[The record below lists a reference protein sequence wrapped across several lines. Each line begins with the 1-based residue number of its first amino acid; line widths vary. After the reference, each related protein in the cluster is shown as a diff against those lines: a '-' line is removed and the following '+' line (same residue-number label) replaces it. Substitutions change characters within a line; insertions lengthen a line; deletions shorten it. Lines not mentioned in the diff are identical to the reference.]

1 MTPQLRFPAFTDEW
15 QVRKLADLSKR
26 ISDGIHSTPKYEEG
40 GKYYFI
46 NGNNFVNNKI
56 MIFKSTKKVS
66 SIEFDKYK
74 IAMGPHTILMSI
86 NGTIGSLARYSNEPV
101 MLGKSACYINLKKNV
116 ATDFIYNK
124 IQTQIIKN
132 YFEGQLNGSTIKN
145 LSLKTIKDTSIPIP
159 TIAEQEKIAE
169 FLTALDERVALQ
181 DKKVELL
188 QKYKKS
194 VMQKIFSQKIRFKDE
209 SGNNYPD
216 WKEKK
221 LNEIGA
227 VIGGGTPDTSNLAY
241 WGGVVRWLTPTEVK
255 SRFITKSKKS
265 ITEAGLKHSSAKM
278 LPVGAIIFTSRATVG
293 DIAISKVPLATN
305 QGFQSIVVL
314 DDNDSRY
321 IYYWMIVNKNVF
333 LRKASGSTFTEISS
347 SEMKKINIQLPCIEE
362 QKKIYSLLTLCDDKI
377 DIEKTKLIEAKKFK
391 KALLQR
397 MFV

>member
-1 MTPQLRFPAFTDEW
+1 MTPQLRFPEFTDEW
-15 QVRKLADLSKR
+15 QVKILGDIAPLQRGFDLPNSQQM
-26 ISDGIHSTPKYEEG
+26 P
-40 GKYYFI
+40 GKYPIVFS
-46 NGNNFVNNKI
+46 NGAVK
-56 MIFKSTKKVS
+56 THD
-66 SIEFDKYK
+66 EYK
-74 IAMGPHTILMSI
+74 AEAPGVVTGRS
-86 NGTIGSLARYSNEPV
+86 GTIGKVHYIEQDYWPHNTSLWV
-101 MLGKSACYINLKKNV
+101 
-116 ATDFIYNK
+116 TDFKGNSPKYIHILY
-124 IQTQIIKN
+124 TRLRLER
-132 YFEGQLNGSTIKN
+132 FSGGSGVPTLNRN
-145 LSLKTIKDTSIPIP
+145 DVHAHSIAIP
-159 TIAEQEKIAE
+159 SNAEQEKIAE
-169 FLTALDERVALQ
+169 FLTAVDERVALQ

-333 LRKASGSTFTEISS
+333 LRKASGSTFPEISS